1 MVTRRH
7 LNLSL
12 LRIAQPRWLNPSS
25 KMGGAVA
32 PVTGSDSAYLLAI
45 PFGGEN
51 VGQSH
56 ERGHYP

>member
-12 LRIAQPRWLNPSS
+12 LRIAQSRWLNPSS
-25 KMGGAVA
+25 TMGCAAA
-32 PVTGSDSAYLLAI
+32 PVAGSDSVYLLAI
-45 PFGGEN
+45 PFGDAN
-51 VGQSH
+51 IGQSH